1 LPQRGSQL
9 AHPLRRSRD
18 GVLASD
24 GAAAFTTTIDLS
36 APERIEVTAIG
47 PLADRGS
54 ANRVSA
60 TQWVLPGKD
69 ITAGDAWLL
78 ELPGFAVQVTAPA
91 VHSMVNHVP
100 VDVRLA
106 ANITMMCGC
115 HLTPAGLWDSERM
128 QISASVTRDGKPWRE
143 VPLAYAGAPS
153 QFAATL
159 HITEPGMYEA
169 VVSAYDPTNGNTGL
183 DAVTFVVSDR

>member
-54 ANRVSA
+54 ANRGSA

-78 ELPGFAVQVTAPA
+78 ELPGFAVQVMAPA
-91 VHSMVNHVP
+91 VHSSMGHVP
-100 VDVRLA
+100 VDIHLA
-106 ANITMMCGC
+106 ANVTMMCGC
-115 HLTPAGLWDSERM
+115 HLEPGGLWDSSRM
-128 QISASVTRDGKPWRE
+128 QITASVTRDGKPWIE
-143 VPLAYAGAPS
+143 VPLAYAGTPI

-159 HITEPGMYEA
+159 HVTGPGTYEA
-169 VVSAYDPTNGNTGL
+169 VVSAYDPANGNTGL
-183 DAVTFVVSDR
+183 DTVTFVVANP